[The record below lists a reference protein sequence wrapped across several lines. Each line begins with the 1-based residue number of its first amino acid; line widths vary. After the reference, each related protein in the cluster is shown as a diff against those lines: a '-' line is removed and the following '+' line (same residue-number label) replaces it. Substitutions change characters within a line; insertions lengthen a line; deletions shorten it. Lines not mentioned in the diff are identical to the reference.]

1 MNHDIMIF
9 AEQRDGVIQ
18 SISYELIRG
27 AGELA
32 DKICGKVV
40 ALLLG
45 CRTAGAADTLANPPA
60 NSPADTLADTL
71 AAAGAD
77 EVLVIDHPVLSEY
90 LAAPYT
96 KAVAEAVRLAD
107 PEIVLFGSTTI
118 GMELAPRAAG
128 RLNTGLVTD
137 CTGLAIDPES
147 RRLLMTRPNL
157 DGISIDTFICEER
170 RPQMATVRP
179 GVLGAVGAVK
189 RGTQQGKI
197 RDTGNENP
205 NSGSHNRR
213 KAARIR
219 LLPADFLS
227 HSQESQGIPEVR
239 ILSTD
244 RGRKRTSDITQ
255 ARILVAGGRGVGGPE
270 GFEPLRTIAGL
281 LGGEIACSRAC
292 VEAGWI
298 DTSPQVGQ
306 TGKTVRPDLY
316 LACGIS
322 GAFQHVTGMEGSK
335 LIISINK
342 NSSAPIFD
350 ISDLGIVGNVE
361 VILPQLIEAIE
372 QYKA

>member
-1 MNHDIMIF
+1 MNHDILIF
-9 AEQRDGVIQ
+9 AEQRDGIVQ

-27 AGELA
+27 AHRLA
-32 DKICGKVV
+32 GATGGKVIAV
-40 ALLLG
+40 LPGYELSEA
-45 CRTAGAADTLANPPA
+45 AGTLT
-60 NSPADTLADTL
+60 D
-71 AAAGAD
+71 AGAD
-77 EVLVIDHPVLSEY
+77 EVLLIDHPILGEY

-96 KAVAEAVRLAD
+96 HALTEAILTSD

-118 GMELAPRAAG
+118 GMELAPRTAA
-128 RLNTGLVTD
+128 RVHAGLVTD

-147 RRLLMTRPNL
+147 GRLLMTRPNL
-157 DGISIDTFICEER
+157 DGISIDTFICEGQ

-179 GVLGAVGAVK
+179 GVLGTGIRTDESADADGPTAGAPPAADSAPPAA
-189 RGTQQGKI
+189 
-197 RDTGNENP
+197 DT
-205 NSGSHNRR
+205 SGQIH
-213 KAARIR
+213 R
-219 LLPADFLS
+219 LS
-227 HSQESQGIPEVR
+227 VEIPPEAGSVR
-239 ILSTD
+239 ILSTVQ
-244 RGRKRTSDITQ
+244 GRQKTSDITQ
-255 ARILVAGGRGVGGPE
+255 ARVLVAGGRGIGGPE

-281 LGGEIACSRAC
+281 LNGEIACSRAC

-342 NSSAPIFD
+342 NPSAPIFD

-361 VILPQLIEAIE
+361 VILPKLIESLNSLTKNILNATL
-372 QYKA
+372 KP